1 MAEIIEH
8 TPKPVESGDSSSR
21 SREYVL
27 DRYNT
32 AIDYYWIASRMNRRF
47 YKWTRYLVVVV
58 GALVTLLA
66 SLSAAS
72 AMTGYWQLAINVATP
87 ISAAV
92 LTIIGGLSQ
101 SFQWGAAWQQMV
113 LTAEKLERERD
124 RIMVT
129 RGDPET
135 DLGVLHQLVLDESQ
149 SFFTRILGSIQVTDR
164 NGQGG
169 S

>member
-1 MAEIIEH
+1 MGEIIEH
-8 TPKPVESGDSSSR
+8 TPKPVEIGDASR
-21 SREYVL
+21 SREFVL
-27 DRYNT
+27 ERYDR
-32 AIDYYWIASRMNRRF
+32 AIDYYWKASRMNRRF
-47 YKWTRYLVVVV
+47 YKWTRYLVVVI

-72 AMTGYWQLAINVATP
+72 AMSGYWQIAINVATP

-124 RIMVT
+124 RIIVT
-129 RGDPET
+129 RSDAEN
-135 DLGVLHQLVLDESQ
+135 DLKILHQLVLEESRG
-149 SFFTRILGSIQVTDR
+149 FFTRILGSVQVDDR
-164 NGQGG
+164 NAQSG